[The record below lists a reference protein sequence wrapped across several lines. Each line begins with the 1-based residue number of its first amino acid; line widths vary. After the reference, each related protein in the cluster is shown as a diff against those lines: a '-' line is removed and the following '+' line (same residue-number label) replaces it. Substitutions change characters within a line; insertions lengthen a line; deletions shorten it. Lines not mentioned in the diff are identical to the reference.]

1 VRPAPPVAGAREE
14 RAEVGRPG
22 VMSVAGRRVTAKR
35 FDQLYEGSADPW
47 NYRTSDYER
56 KKYADTLAALP
67 RRSYAS
73 ALEVGCSIGV
83 FTRLLAGRCERLT
96 AIDFSAR
103 ALSLA
108 RERLADMENV
118 RLMRASFPEQ
128 APPGPWELVVCS
140 EVLYYLD
147 LTGLER
153 ALTWLR
159 AQLLAGSTVLV
170 VSWRGPAKTEPLAGD
185 DVHDLLGFGL
195 ARWHACDGR
204 TPGYRIDRFDGHG
217 A

>member
-1 VRPAPPVAGAREE
+1 MG
-14 RAEVGRPG
+14 
-22 VMSVAGRRVTAKR
+22 VAGRRVTAKR
-35 FDQLYEGSADPW
+35 FDQLYEESADPW
-47 NYRTSDYER
+47 NYRTSAYER
-56 KKYADTLAALP
+56 KKYADTLASLP

-73 ALEVGCSIGV
+73 TLEVGCSIGV

-96 AIDFSAR
+96 AIDFSTR

-108 RERLADMENV
+108 RERLADIENV

-147 LTGLER
+147 LSGLER

-170 VSWRGPAKTEPLAGD
+170 VSWRGPAETEPLAGD
-185 DVHDLLGFGL
+185 DVHDLLGFAL
-195 ARWHACDGR
+195 ARWHACDR
-204 TPGYRIDRFDGHG
+204 RRPGYRIDRFDAHG